1 MAGVRQAAR
10 EAWAGAWS
18 VLQWPLVAAAALLYL
33 AWAALWLAFR
43 GLRLVALG
51 PAGRRREREAE
62 RAATHALASE
72 RVAQAQAEARAQW
85 ATLDAHADD

>member
-1 MAGVRQAAR
+1 MTAWRQAAR

-18 VLQWPLVAAAALLYL
+18 VLQWPLVAVVALAYL
-33 AWAALWLAFR
+33 LWAACYLAFR

-62 RAATHALASE
+62 RAASHALASQKVAE
-72 RVAQAQAEARAQW
+72 AQAVARAQW
-85 ATLDAHADD
+85 DGFED